1 MLADPTGAF
10 TKVKP
15 NIFPE
20 VLCAVHSSIFV
31 FMLFRHL
38 TCCLTAKS
46 SYRYLE
52 TSDPR
57 GI

>member
-20 VLCAVHSSIFV
+20 VLYVVHSSIFV
-31 FMLFRHL
+31 FLLFRLL
-38 TCCLTAKS
+38 TCCSTATS